1 MYIRSNGS
9 SHHTRNP
16 IRKDILYIARSG
28 KMEVL
33 RSAVMLPWCS
43 ISPTAKIVFT
53 LTDVSGENG
62 PRSHQVLALST
73 TVTMKSWQFR
83 WGQPTALVHCKLLH
97 IVYMSDLQWM
107 CWTRRH
113 PTAFQHGTCGSQ
125 LCSKVPRARRP
136 AAGDSVYRTGS
147 WYRNIW
153 EFPKMGA

>member
-73 TVTMKSWQFR
+73 TLTMKSWQFR
-83 WGQPTALVHCKLLH
+83 WGQPTALVHYYTSFTCLTCSGCVGLVGIRQH
-97 IVYMSDLQWM
+97 SN
-107 CWTRRH
+107 
-113 PTAFQHGTCGSQ
+113 TAHVGASCAQRSREHGDPQLETQYTGPAVGTEIYGSFR
-125 LCSKVPRARRP
+125 KW
-136 AAGDSVYRTGS
+136 G
-147 WYRNIW
+147 
-153 EFPKMGA
+153 PK